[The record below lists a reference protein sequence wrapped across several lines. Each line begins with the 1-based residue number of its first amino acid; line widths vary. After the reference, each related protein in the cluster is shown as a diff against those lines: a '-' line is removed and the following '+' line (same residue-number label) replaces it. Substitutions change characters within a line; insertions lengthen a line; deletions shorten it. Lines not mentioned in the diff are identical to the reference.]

1 MRLQMLGNGRQTTLG
16 ECLLSSTV
24 YCYQQWGSVDK
35 HVPCQAWKISLHPIM
50 FQTSLPVLEVGSA
63 RHTLSVHS
71 HFILTTHPHCAVML
85 HGRHNTCSPI
95 MPLARFGLH
104 SRVDQANRPI
114 YFLLD
119 MERVRVYYN
128 ACLMCG
134 IHLFTCCDVL
144 FSTRYAFAAILKSLY
159 TLAKLVGVL
168 HL

>member
-1 MRLQMLGNGRQTTLG
+1 M
-16 ECLLSSTV
+16 SS
-24 YCYQQWGSVDK
+24 
-35 HVPCQAWKISLHPIM
+35 
-50 FQTSLPVLEVGSA
+50 LENITPPDNVSNKSSGVGSGFCSTYA
-63 RHTLSVHS
+63 ICSQSLYTHHTSALCRYASWQTQYVQ
-71 HFILTTHPHCAVML
+71 PHQ
-85 HGRHNTCSPI
+85 G
-95 MPLARFGLH
+95 MPLVRFGLH